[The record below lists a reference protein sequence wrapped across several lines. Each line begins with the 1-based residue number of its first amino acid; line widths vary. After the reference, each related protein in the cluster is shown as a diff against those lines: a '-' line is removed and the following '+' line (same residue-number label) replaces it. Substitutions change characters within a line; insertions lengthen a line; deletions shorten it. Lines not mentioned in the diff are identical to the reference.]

1 MYTINL
7 VFKISFFTVI
17 SVVFITSLFLY
28 HENNID
34 NSKSNE
40 LQHVYSQQA
49 HPLKENLSSIEYYE
63 VSLVSDMVNITTTWI
78 SKYGY
83 AGIFSAALLENVF
96 PPIPSEL
103 IFPLAGFTANSKKLG
118 MMEGVIGMAAAGA
131 AGSTAGAVMIYYVSR
146 RIGRQAT
153 LKFGKYVGIGE
164 TDLQKTEKWFE
175 KHGQA
180 AVFFGRMAPGVRE
193 LISIPA
199 GIQKMKISIFVIFTF
214 AGSLIW
220 SIALTLV
227 GFYVGE
233 AWNIFYEEY
242 SFVFDIIA
250 IIIIAGIML
259 WIILRHFKRGKKKR
273 SNNKGTAS

>member
-1 MYTINL
+1 MCTIDL
-7 VFKISFFTVI
+7 VVRISFFTVI
-17 SVVFITSLFLY
+17 SMAFITCLFLY
-28 HENNID
+28 NENNID
-34 NSKSNE
+34 KSKSNE
-40 LQHVYSQQA
+40 LPYVYSQPVQQ
-49 HPLKENLSSIEYYE
+49 LKENFSIKYYE
-63 VSLVSDMVNITTTWI
+63 ASMVSNVVNITTTWI

-96 PPIPSEL
+96 PPLPSEL

-118 MMEGVIGMAAAGA
+118 IMEGAIGMAAAGA

-146 RIGRQAT
+146 KIGRRAV

-164 TDLQKTEKWFE
+164 TDLEKTEKWFE

-180 AVFFGRMAPGVRE
+180 AVFFGRMAPGIRE

-199 GIQKMKISIFVIFTF
+199 GIQKMKISIFIIFTF

-233 AWNIFYEEY
+233 AWNIFYEDY

-250 IIIIAGIML
+250 IIIIAGIIL
-259 WIILRHFKRGKKKR
+259 WIIFRRLKRGKKKDADK
-273 SNNKGTAS
+273 KGTES